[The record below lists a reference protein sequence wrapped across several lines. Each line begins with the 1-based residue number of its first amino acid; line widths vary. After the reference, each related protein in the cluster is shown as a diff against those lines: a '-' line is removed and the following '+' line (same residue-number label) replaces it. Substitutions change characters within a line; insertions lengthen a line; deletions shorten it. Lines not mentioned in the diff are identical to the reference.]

1 MPFSLSN
8 VPKKNPGRYFEQFVK
23 IVQPI
28 GEGGQTGAAQF
39 CNKGWGRGINFKIHQ
54 YIFTPSLEPL
64 LLRTGAR

>member
-28 GEGGQTGAAQF
+28 GEGSQTGAAQF
-39 CNKGWGRGINFKIHQ
+39 CNKGWGKNYILKIHF
-54 YIFTPSLEPL
+54 YISPSLEPL